1 MHATNNGFD
10 QQANSDVMADGALIL
25 LVRHGQTA
33 ANLSG
38 VLQGQQDHP
47 LNATGQKQAAE
58 LAGALRHRRTR
69 DKWSASPSGGWAVHS
84 SDLSRA
90 SATAAKAAAAL
101 GDLPVSTHERLRERK
116 LGPFEGHDEQ
126 HNSTQNALAW
136 GRFRRGMSVAGVES
150 CDDVYARAS
159 AALVEIAAAHDG
171 KTVVVVTHG
180 GVIVTL
186 AERLTVV
193 GQHVPPIRNCSIT
206 ALRAPRGGAPFE
218 AWRVESIGDASH
230 LSDGAAAGVANAD
243 VR

>member
-1 MHATNNGFD
+1 M
-10 QQANSDVMADGALIL
+10 SDDTLIL
-25 LVRHGQTA
+25 LCRHGQTA

-38 VLQGQQDHP
+38 VLQGQQDVP
-47 LNATGQKQAAE
+47 LNSTGQAQAAE
-58 LAGALRHRRTR
+58 LGAALSERYAGHAC
-69 DKWSASPSGGWAVHS
+69 AVHS

-206 ALRAPRGGAPFE
+206 ALRAPRGGAPFD
-218 AWRVESIGDASH
+218 AWRVESMGDASH

>member
-1 MHATNNGFD
+1 MHDT
-10 QQANSDVMADGALIL
+10 MPDGALIL

-47 LNATGQKQAAE
+47 LNATGRLQAAE
-58 LAGALRHRRTR
+58 LAVALRRRR
-69 DKWSASPSGGWAVHS
+69 DADKSGGAWAVHS

-90 SATAAKAAAAL
+90 SATAAEAAAAL

-206 ALRAPRGGAPFE
+206 ALRAPRGGAPFD
-218 AWRVESIGDASH
+218 AWLVKSIGDASH
-230 LSDGAAAGVANAD
+230 LSDGAAAAVANAD

>member
-1 MHATNNGFD
+1 MEGARIINCIEGCHRNRAITLPL
-10 QQANSDVMADGALIL
+10 ADGATCEGASAVEL
-25 LVRHGQTA
+25 GA
-33 ANLSG
+33 ALS
-38 VLQGQQDHP
+38 
-47 LNATGQKQAAE
+47 E
-58 LAGALRHRRTR
+58 RYAGRVC
-69 DKWSASPSGGWAVHS
+69 AVHS

-90 SATAAKAAAAL
+90 STTAASAAAAL
-101 GDLPVSTHERLRERK
+101 GDLPVATHERLRERK

>member
-1 MHATNNGFD
+1 
-10 QQANSDVMADGALIL
+10 MADGQDGALIL

-58 LAGALRHRRTR
+58 LAKALARRR
-69 DKWSASPSGGWAVHS
+69 EADKSEVWAVHS

-90 SATAAKAAAAL
+90 SSTAAEAAAAL

-206 ALRAPRGGAPFE
+206 ALLAPGGGAPFD
-218 AWRVESIGDASH
+218 AWLVKSIGDASH
-230 LSDGAAAGVANAD
+230 LSDGAAAAVANAD

>member
-1 MHATNNGFD
+1 MWEKTAG
-10 QQANSDVMADGALIL
+10 DGALIL

-47 LNATGQKQAAE
+47 LNATGRLQAAE
-58 LAGALRHRRTR
+58 LAAALRQRHAKSRG
-69 DKWSASPSGGWAVHS
+69 AWAVHS

-90 SATAAKAAAAL
+90 SATAAAAAAAL
-101 GDLPVSTHERLRERK
+101 GGLPVSTHERLRERK

>member
-1 MHATNNGFD
+1 MWEKTAG
-10 QQANSDVMADGALIL
+10 DGALIL

-47 LNATGQKQAAE
+47 LNATGRLQAAE
-58 LAGALRHRRTR
+58 LAAALRQRHA
-69 DKWSASPSGGWAVHS
+69 KSGGTWAVHS

-90 SATAAKAAAAL
+90 SATAAEAAAAL

-116 LGPFEGHDEQ
+116 LGPFEGHDEA

-136 GRFRRGMSVAGVES
+136 GRFRRGMSVADVES

-206 ALRAPRGGAPFE
+206 ALLAPGGGAPFD
-218 AWRVESIGDASH
+218 AWRLEAIGDASH